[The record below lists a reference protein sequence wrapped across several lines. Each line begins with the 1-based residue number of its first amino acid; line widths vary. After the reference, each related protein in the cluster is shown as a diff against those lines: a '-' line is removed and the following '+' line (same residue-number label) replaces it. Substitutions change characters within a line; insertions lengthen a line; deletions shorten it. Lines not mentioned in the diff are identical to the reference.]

1 MHGLSI
7 RRPITLQSADALPFN
22 QTSHNLAISRLG
34 NLQSAAYRTYNGT
47 VSEPLFYRR
56 YADRLLTEALEDS
69 PAVLIHGPRQC
80 GKTTLAQVVCA
91 PKQARWEGKLITWE
105 GGPVTQG
112 TEYAYI
118 SFDDDVVRGG
128 AEADPMGFVSALP
141 ERVILDEVQRVPRLF
156 AALKLDI
163 DRRRVPGRFVLTGS
177 SNALRVPTLADSLAG
192 RLQIVRLHP
201 LAQCELESRSG
212 GSSAQD
218 TMPGFLDTLFGGDF
232 KAQGIDRLGEELGER
247 IAAGGFPAAL
257 ARPAGRRRATWY
269 RDYVQAQLE
278 KDVRDMA
285 RITML
290 DALPRL
296 LALAAAQTANLLNVS
311 NLASAFSL
319 SRPSVSGYLGLLE
332 RVFLL
337 ELLQPWHSNRLS
349 RLVKT
354 PKLHIGDT
362 GLACA
367 LLGLNARGLAKNRA
381 LMGHLL
387 ESFVFQELR
396 RQASWHN
403 AHLDF
408 FHYRDK
414 DKAEVDIVIERGAL
428 SLAGV
433 EVKASGTV
441 TKTDFRGLRRLR
453 QAAGDR
459 FAAGV
464 VLYDG
469 EACTSFGDRLYAVPL
484 RTLWEISA

>member
-1 MHGLSI
+1 MAEV
-7 RRPITLQSADALPFN
+7 P
-22 QTSHNLAISRLG
+22 
-34 NLQSAAYRTYNGT
+34 
-47 VSEPLFYRR
+47 FYRR
-56 YADRLLTEALEDS
+56 YADRVLAEALEDS

-91 PKQARWEGKLITWE
+91 PDQVRWRGRPAGWR
-105 GGPVTQG
+105 GSPAGAG
-112 TEYAYI
+112 YAYV
-118 SFDDDVVRGG
+118 SFDDDVVRSG
-128 AEADPMGFVSALP
+128 AETDPMGFVAALP
-141 ERVILDEVQRVPRLF
+141 ERVILDEVQRVPGLF

-201 LAQCELESRSG
+201 LSQLELEAPPG
-212 GSSAQD
+212 QA
-218 TMPGFLDTLFGGDF
+218 PGFLDSLFGGGF
-232 KAQGIDRLGEELGER
+232 EAGGGERLGDGLGER

-257 ARPAGRRRATWY
+257 ARPSGRRRAAWY
-269 RDYVQAQLE
+269 RDYVQAQFE
-278 KDVRDMA
+278 KDVPNMA

-296 LALAAAQTANLLNVS
+296 LALAGAQTANLLNVE
-311 NLASAFSL
+311 NLASFRL
-319 SRPSVSGYLGLLE
+319 SRPSISAYLSRLE
-332 RVFLL
+332 SAFLL
-337 ELLQPWHSNRLS
+337 ELLPPWHANRMS

-367 LLGLNARGLAKNRA
+367 LLGLDARGLAKNRA
-381 LMGHLL
+381 LLGQLL

-396 RQASWHN
+396 RQASWHES
-403 AHLDF
+403 HLEF

-414 DKAEVDIVIERGAL
+414 DKVEVDIVIERGAL
-428 SLAGV
+428 ALAGV

-441 TKTDFRGLRRLR
+441 TGSDFRGLRRLR

-459 FAAGV
+459 FAGGV

-469 EACTSFGDRLYAVPL
+469 EACTSFGEGLYAVPL
-484 RTLWEISA
+484 RKLWEA